1 MVTSYFRAAH
11 GVLVVYDVTNENS
24 YLSVSRWIRRVND
37 LKPDIPMA
45 VVANKVDLE
54 AVVSAS
60 EARLFCADKG
70 LDFFELSALN
80 GQGVQDSFVKFV
92 TRMSEARKL
101 EPVKPTTTGGV
112 QIDKKASVGGK
123 TGWC

>member
-1 MVTSYFRAAH
+1 MTSYFRAAH

-60 EARLFCADKG
+60 EARLFCAGKG
-70 LDFFELSALN
+70 LDFYELSALN
-80 GQGVQDSFVKFV
+80 GQGVQESFVKFV
-92 TRMSEARKL
+92 TRMNDARKL
-101 EPVKPTTTGGV
+101 DPGKANAGVVK
-112 QIDKKASVGGK
+112 IDQKPADDTPKK
-123 TGWC
+123 CC